1 MKINQI
7 DKSKT
12 KREEDAFLR
21 YSQPLIS
28 KIIKCVD
35 KFLTVIIKV
44 LKYFELLKIS
54 FKIYI
59 NNEVLQSELFPSRK
73 ITKIDL

>member
-44 LKYFELLKIS
+44 LRY
-54 FKIYI
+54 
-59 NNEVLQSELFPSRK
+59 
-73 ITKIDL
+73 

>member
-1 MKINQI
+1 M
-7 DKSKT
+7 SVE
-12 KREEDAFLR
+12 RSSHYR
-21 YSQPLIS
+21 
-28 KIIKCVD
+28 
-35 KFLTVIIKV
+35 
-44 LKYFELLKIS
+44 KYFELLKIS